1 VWKKSTSLC
10 ARVKNRSTHND
21 KKEEAQLVSLLKQL
35 YGDAWQFEWQGEDDG
50 FSLIIEVNQP
60 KEQPCT

>member
-1 VWKKSTSLC
+1 MT
-10 ARVKNRSTHND
+10 

>member
-1 VWKKSTSLC
+1 MTK
-10 ARVKNRSTHND
+10 R
-21 KKEEAQLVSLLKQL
+21 EEAQLVKLLRKL
-35 YGDAWQFEWQGEDDG
+35 YGEDWQLNWQGEDDG